1 MRLHKFAIGQ
11 LVDFDTRIEP
21 TPRTKG
27 PYQVLRVLPADDDST
42 PLVYRIKSQ
51 AEPFERNANEYEI
64 VAADSPLVVRSA
76 TPDKQNPKAGAEK
89 AGGGHRARLGG

>member
-1 MRLHKFAIGQ
+1 MRPNKFAVGQ

-27 PYQVLRVLPADDDST
+27 PYQVLRVLPADDEMK
-42 PLVYRIKSQ
+42 PRVYRIKSQ

-64 VAADSPLVVRSA
+64 VAAAAPSAAPAAQPAKRNAKAAVQKGGPL
-76 TPDKQNPKAGAEK
+76 
-89 AGGGHRARLGG
+89 HRPPFGR

>member
-11 LVDFDTRIEP
+11 LVDFDTRIGP

-42 PLVYRIKSQ
+42 PLVYRIKSE

-64 VAADSPLVVRSA
+64 VAADSPLVLRSA
-76 TPDKQNPKAGAEK
+76 PPDKQKPKAGAEK
-89 AGGGHRARLGG
+89 AGGRHRARPGG

>member
-11 LVDFDTRIEP
+11 FVDFDTRIEP

-27 PYQVLRVLPADDDST
+27 PYQVLRVLPVDDDST

-64 VAADSPLVVRSA
+64 VAADSPLVVRSS
-76 TPDKQNPKAGAEK
+76 PSDKQNKAGAEK
-89 AGGGHRARLGG
+89 AGGRHRTRLGV